1 MDADD
6 PWQCLATCFELAA
19 ALRSE
24 DPTAYVCNLPIHQDG
39 SCNGL
44 QHYAALG
51 GDLEGAKQVNLEPS
65 DRPQDVYSG
74 VAQLVAA
81 DIERQAQEGNEIAI
95 ALRGKITRKIV
106 KQTVMTNVY
115 GVTFVG
121 AKAQIYRALKDK
133 GDVEPVTLGVCL
145 YYGRRLIIV
154 GCGSYCSFYIR
165 MSQRHVP
172 AEPTKFKSGSKN
184 VRDESPDLSVQRISA
199 TKKPKKSLPFLST
212 VVWTTPLGLP
222 VCQPYRKVDLK
233 AIHTLIS
240 NIYLTNPNTIGP
252 VNSRKQ
258 TTAFP
263 PNYIHSLD
271 ASHMLKSAIACN
283 KAGLTFASVH
293 DSFWTHP
300 CDVDVMNV
308 VLREAFVRMH
318 QGDLI
323 QKLRDEFLER
333 YKGHYYSE

>member
-1 MDADD
+1 M
-6 PWQCLATCFELAA
+6 F
-19 ALRSE
+19 R
-24 DPTAYVCNLPIHQDG
+24 
-39 SCNGL
+39 
-44 QHYAALG
+44 
-51 GDLEGAKQVNLEPS
+51 GAHE
-65 DRPQDVYSG
+65 
-74 VAQLVAA
+74 
-81 DIERQAQEGNEIAI
+81 IQEW
-95 ALRGKITRKIV
+95 
-106 KQTVMTNVY
+106 
-115 GVTFVG
+115 
-121 AKAQIYRALKDK
+121 LK
-133 GDVEPVTLGVCL
+133 ECA
-145 YYGRRLIIV
+145 R
-154 GCGSYCSFYIR
+154 
-165 MSQRHVP
+165 
-172 AEPTKFKSGSKN
+172 
-184 VRDESPDLSVQRISA
+184 RISRSLGP
-199 TKKPKKSLPFLST
+199 KDFLNNKPKGSLPFLST

-233 AIHTLIS
+233 AIHTLMS
-240 NIYLTNPNTIGP
+240 NIYLTNPNAIGP
-252 VNSRKQ
+252 VNVRKQ

-333 YKGHYYSE
+333 YKGHYYQRDSSKELTPEGDVSDTDFETMEPPQSVSRASRKSRGNWIPLDFPPIPKKVCTY